1 MRANKRPGKLRGIL
15 DAISRETI
23 TIVPGKAYIKGRDN
37 QARQQGN
44 TLEIVQV
51 GYVYIFKVSTLLRA
65 EDIQAERTRIIKELE
80 EGCLCLDGRTQ
91 LISVKPHYKA
101 MVK

>member
-1 MRANKRPGKLRGIL
+1 MKANKRRGRLRVIF
-15 DAISRETI
+15 SRETI

-37 QARQQGN
+37 QARRQGN

-65 EDIQAERTRIIKELE
+65 EDMQAERARIIKELE
-80 EGCLCLDGRTQ
+80 EGCLLLDNRTQ